1 MKKGTVFLKGG
12 FGNQLFQLAFANY
25 LGCNG
30 YIVNLNTDLF
40 KKNNQDTPRELV
52 LPIEYFDFKEI
63 P

>member
-25 LGCNG
+25 LSCND

-40 KKNNQDTPRELV
+40 KKNNQDTPS
-52 LPIEYFDFKEI
+52 DFFLKFF